1 MRTALG
7 LVSCLMVFGI
17 QAADAQQYTPYSI
30 PGGVKVCSAVVPGN
44 WRNDLPV
51 PRGWTQAI
59 CTAWAHAIGA
69 SGQNYACLHDTD
81 IHYDFQGG
89 NWNTCGW

>member
-1 MRTALG
+1 MRTTLKLAG
-7 LVSCLMVFGI
+7 CLMVFGI
-17 QAADAQQYTPYSI
+17 QAAGAQQYTPNPI

-51 PRGWTQAI
+51 PRTWTQAI
-59 CTAWAHAIGA
+59 CNTWATAIGA
-69 SGQNYACLHDTD
+69 SSANYACLHDAG
-81 IHYDFQGG
+81 IHYNFQPG